1 MLRRMRARWR
11 ARAGA
16 GADMGECAWGGGVR
30 RCECEINEL
39 LVVAKIEK
47 KGMVDGMFLSYLLA

>member
-1 MLRRMRARWR
+1 MRIWANAR
-11 ARAGA
+11 G
-16 GADMGECAWGGGVR
+16 GGGGVR